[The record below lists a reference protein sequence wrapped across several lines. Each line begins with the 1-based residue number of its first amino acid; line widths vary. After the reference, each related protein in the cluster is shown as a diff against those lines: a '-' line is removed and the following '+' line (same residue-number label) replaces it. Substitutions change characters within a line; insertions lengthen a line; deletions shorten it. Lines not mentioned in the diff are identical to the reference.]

1 MTAVRRIEPSDW
13 PAYRALRLR
22 ALQDAPDAFGSTFE
36 SERTLPDTFWRS
48 RLEAAADD
56 TDVPLFALDGQAPCG
71 LVWCKRDA
79 QQRSVAHLFQMW
91 IAPASRGRGTGG
103 VLLRAAL
110 DWAASVGV
118 ERVCLG
124 VTVGD
129 SPAARL
135 YAAHGFVPVG
145 APQPLRE
152 GSPLMAQ
159 ALERT
164 LGTPPPQRTS
174 RP

>member
-36 SERTLPDTFWRS
+36 AERALPDTFWTS
-48 RLEAAADD
+48 RLRAV
-56 TDVPLFALDGQAPCG
+56 TDETDAPLFALDGQAPCG

-79 QQRSVAHLFQMW
+79 QQRHVAHLFQMW
-91 IAPASRGRGTGG
+91 IAPASRGRGAGG
-103 VLLRAAL
+103 ALLTAAL
-110 DWAASVGV
+110 DWAAGVGV
-118 ERVCLG
+118 ERVRLG

-129 SPAARL
+129 SSAARL

-145 APQPLRE
+145 APEPLRE
-152 GSPLMAQ
+152 GSPLMART
-159 ALERT
+159 LERT
-164 LGTPPPQRTS
+164 LGTPPDQRTS